1 MAAGLRA
8 VLFDVDF
15 TLCRPGPEL
24 SPERYARIASRHG
37 VTLDP
42 ARYEQAREAAVLNL
56 KRHPELLH
64 DDSIWH
70 RFTQEIFTGMG
81 GPDEIASQC
90 ATEIEQGWEVSE
102 NFELYEDALAA
113 LEELRS
119 ADLRIGLVSNG
130 VRDLREFVMHHR
142 LDVDAVVDSRTHGR
156 VKPHP
161 TIFERALE
169 LLGLARPGQ
178 AERRRQREQ
187 IRQAIFDLGMALLA
201 VDEDRPHTQGT
212 RALDVL
218 LDRVTYHHRL
228 GRTDAEELECSL
240 EDRRVR
246 LDPPVRAR
254 VDHRIDIEPVMHDE
268 FTQVADPVR
277 DQADPQVCAA

>member
-1 MAAGLRA
+1 MAPALKA

-37 VTLDP
+37 ISLDP
-42 ARYEQAREAAVLNL
+42 SRYEQAREAAVLNL

-64 DDSIWH
+64 DDTIWH
-70 RFTQEIFTGMG
+70 RFTEEIFTGMG
-81 GPDEIASQC
+81 GPEEIAGEC

-113 LEELRS
+113 LEELRKTG
-119 ADLRIGLVSNG
+119 LRIGLVSNG
-130 VRDLREFVMHHR
+130 IRDLHEFVAHHR

-169 LLGLARPGQ
+169 LLAVRPAETVMVGDSVEEDIEGAR
-178 AERRRQREQ
+178 A
-187 IRQAIFDLGMALLA
+187 LGMRAILIDRDERHPEIEDRLTDLLA
-201 VDEDRPHTQGT
+201 LPAALGLPRP
-212 RALDVL
+212 A
-218 LDRVTYHHRL
+218 
-228 GRTDAEELECSL
+228 
-240 EDRRVR
+240 
-246 LDPPVRAR
+246 
-254 VDHRIDIEPVMHDE
+254 
-268 FTQVADPVR
+268 
-277 DQADPQVCAA
+277 